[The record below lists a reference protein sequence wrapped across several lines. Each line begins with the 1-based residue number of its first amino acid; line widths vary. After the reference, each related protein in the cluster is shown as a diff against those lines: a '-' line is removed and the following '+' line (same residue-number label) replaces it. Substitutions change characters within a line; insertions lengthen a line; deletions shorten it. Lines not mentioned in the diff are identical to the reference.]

1 MVAACTRHL
10 AGSKSGGAVQLAEV
24 MPNRK
29 KSKDKL
35 FLSGA
40 RVIIVIGELELGGA
54 ERQAIVLAQHLAHE
68 QKAEVEV
75 WGYGEPG
82 RAAELCEE
90 YGITWR
96 SAPIPLPW
104 SSNRLEQLKRLFK
117 FAMVLRRARPDVIL
131 PFMFFESVVC
141 GLVWRMTGARACF
154 WNQRCE
160 GRDRLGRWAEKLA
173 IRFTPR
179 FIANSGHGADFLVK
193 TLGVNPDAVRVVHNG
208 VELPPAQWRR
218 ETWRQYLGVNDDCFL
233 ACMVANLQMFKDHVT
248 LLKAWRIVVDRF
260 EAMNQQ
266 PVLLLAGRFDGTQHQ
281 LKGLAYDLEL
291 GKSVRFLGPVKDVS
305 GLLGSVD
312 VGVHSSVKEGC
323 PNGVLECMA
332 AGLAVAGTDYP
343 GIREAVG
350 PRGYD
355 FLARPG
361 DPDALAEQII
371 ALALDPQARREAG
384 AANRLRIE
392 TEFHPRNMYQ
402 KMMSLIAAGLHE
414 TEPVP
419 SISSG
424 GTVLAEN
431 HEAR

>member
-1 MVAACTRHL
+1 
-10 AGSKSGGAVQLAEV
+10 

-29 KSKDKL
+29 HSKDRF

-40 RVIIVIGELELGGA
+40 RIIIVIGELELGGA
-54 ERQAIVLAQHLAHE
+54 ERQAIVLAQYLARE
-68 QKAEVEV
+68 QKAQVEV

-82 RAAELCEE
+82 RATELCDE

-104 SSNRLEQLKRLFK
+104 SHNRLEQLKRLFK
-117 FAMVLRRARPDVIL
+117 FAMVLRQARPDVIL

-141 GLVWRMTGARACF
+141 GLVWRMTGARTCI

-179 FIANSGHGADFLVK
+179 FIANSEHGAEFLVK
-193 TLGVNPDAVRVVHNG
+193 TLGVNPGAVRVVHNA
-208 VELPPAQWRR
+208 VSLPSADWNR
-218 ETWRQYLGVNDDCFL
+218 ERWRQSLGVTDDCFL

-248 LLKAWRIVVDRF
+248 LLKAWRIVLDRF
-260 EAMNQQ
+260 DRHQ
-266 PVLLLAGRFDGTQHQ
+266 PVLLLAGRFDGTHHQ
-281 LKGLAYDLEL
+281 LKAIAYDLEL
-291 GKSVRFLGPVKDVS
+291 GNSVRFLGGVKDVS

-312 VGVHSSVKEGC
+312 LGVHSSVNEGC

-332 AGLAVAGTDYP
+332 AGLAVVGTDYP

-350 PRGYD
+350 PSGYAY
-355 FLARPG
+355 LARPG
-361 DPDALAEQII
+361 DSDALAEQII

-384 AANRLRIE
+384 AANRLRVE

-402 KMMSLIAAGLHE
+402 KMISLIAAGLNE
-414 TEPVP
+414 TEPTP

-424 GTVLAEN
+424 GTILAEN
-431 HEAR
+431 HEVR